1 MATFHAQ
8 LSSLETETRRILHK
22 PTAALVTVGR
32 ALLRIDV
39 ATETAEET
47 SLDSRAMARC
57 ARLES
62 MCLEMVR
69 AELDW
74 DRSREATA
82 YHARCVAARH
92 RSFAVESSKEGENI
106 DADSAVD
113 RARKIRFVEPVR

>member
-32 ALLRIDV
+32 ALLRID
-39 ATETAEET
+39 AAAETAEEG
-47 SLDSRAMARC
+47 SLDARAMARC
-57 ARLES
+57 ERLQS
-62 MCLEMVR
+62 MCLEMVQ

-82 YHARCVAARH
+82 YHARCVAARR
-92 RSFAVESSKEGENI
+92 RSLAVESSEEGAATVAN
-106 DADSAVD
+106 DVV
-113 RARKIRFVEPVR
+113 RPARKIRFVEPAR